1 MLHDKKGTTQ
11 VTWFKY
17 AFAVLQG
24 YPVINT
30 NKTVVDYLI
39 EGDSSSVGVSLRYS
53 MITYVADADAAVRYY
68 ICTSLVFGFACVT
81 ND

>member
-1 MLHDKKGTTQ
+1 MQ

-30 NKTVVDYLI
+30 NKTIVDYLI
-39 EGDSSSVGVSLRYS
+39 DGDSSSVGVSLRYS
-53 MITYVADADAAVRYY
+53 MITYVADADAAVRY
-68 ICTSLVFGFACVT
+68 ICTSLVFGFAFVT

>member
-1 MLHDKKGTTQ
+1 MTESMQ

-30 NKTVVDYLI
+30 NTTVVSYLVD
-39 EGDSSSVGVSLRYS
+39 GDPNSVGVGLRYA
-53 MITYVADADAAVRYY
+53 IIKYVADADAAVRY
-68 ICTSLVFGFACVT
+68 ICTSLGLHL
-81 ND
+81 